1 MVETR
6 DSRLDRGARA
16 MRASLA
22 FAACVAL
29 AAALAGCGRRP
40 APGGGS
46 SRAAGTVDSALV
58 GAAGDSAGVV
68 SGAARAGA
76 EPRPHADQLL
86 DAGNSAYRAGDY
98 RVAARR
104 YGAAAVVRP
113 DDPAAY
119 YGLGMA
125 LAKLGRDEDARAA
138 YARARQLAQHR

>member
-1 MVETR
+1 MTGTR

-16 MRASLA
+16 VRAALVLVP
-22 FAACVAL
+22 CVAL
-29 AAALAGCGRRP
+29 AATLAGCGSRATSR
-40 APGGGS
+40 GGS
-46 SRAAGTVDSALV
+46 SVAGAIDSARGVPAVDSAGGV
-58 GAAGDSAGVV
+58 AGIAK
-68 SGAARAGA
+68 SGAA
-76 EPRPHADQLL
+76 PLSHADQLL
-86 DAGNSAYRAGDY
+86 DAGNTAYRSGDY